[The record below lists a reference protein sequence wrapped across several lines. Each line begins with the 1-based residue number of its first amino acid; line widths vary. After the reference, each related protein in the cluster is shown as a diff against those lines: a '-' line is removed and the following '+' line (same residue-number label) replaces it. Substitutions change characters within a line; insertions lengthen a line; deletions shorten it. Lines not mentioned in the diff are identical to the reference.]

1 MAVKFSQFTPVTNA
15 ADVTELVGYISSSS
29 ANIRIDPSNLDTSY
43 NFSTT
48 NGATPVLTLAGTKT
62 GQTIA
67 DSVVTLSSSNAT
79 VLNGSGGNAIS
90 IDSTAYSLAA
100 TDNADPAQNT
110 PVVLTG
116 SGGGDSGTDT
126 VNLIG
131 SSGVSITSSSNT
143 ITFAGSGGSGT
154 VTSVGLTETGTALT
168 ITSTSTNPITG
179 AGSFDIAGAGTSSQ
193 VILGDLSL
201 AALPSSYDDW
211 RLEGDQ
217 GTTEIITTGNTVNFI
232 ENTDLIVPSV
242 TGTQVG
248 GGVKTTAKSTDQLL
262 FDQISELKITV
273 PASPGNKFY
282 VDGAETPTIV
292 LPRGFTYEFN
302 QDDSTNNG
310 HPIVIGTAANSSPY
324 TVGIQYYG
332 STSSNTLTEVAQA
345 TYENTANFNTYAT
358 RRVRIRIT
366 QNTPGLY
373 YYCSVHG
380 SSMGGSIAYGAAS
393 GLATRTVDQTTISN
407 STTGT
412 VTLSV
417 TPTSE
422 AYTDMYVS
430 GVYQNK
436 SVYSLSSNT
445 ITLDGG
451 AYFPNGSIV
460 EVVSIT

>member
-1 MAVKFSQFTPVTNA
+1 MAVKFSDFTPVTKA

-62 GQTIA
+62 GETIA

-143 ITFAGSGGSGT
+143 ITFAGSGGSGS

-310 HPIVIGTAANSSPY
+310 HPIVIGTASGSSPL

-345 TYENTANFNTYAT
+345 TYANTTNFNTYAT

-373 YYCSVHG
+373 YYCAVHG
-380 SSMGGSIAYGAAS
+380 IGQGGAIAFGAAS
-393 GLATRTVDQTTISN
+393 GLATRTVDQTTIIN
-407 STTGT
+407 STTAT
-412 VTLSV
+412 VNLSV

-436 SVYSLSSNT
+436 SVYSLSSNI

>member
-1 MAVKFSQFTPVTNA
+1 MAVKFSDFTTETNEANVTA
-15 ADVTELVGYISSSS
+15 LVGYISSSNT
-29 ANIRIDPSNLDTSY
+29 NIQIDPSNLDTSY

-67 DSVVTLSSSNAT
+67 DSVVTLSSSNST

-116 SGGGDSGTDT
+116 TGGGDSGTDT

-154 VTSVGLTETGTALT
+154 VTSIGLTETGTALT

-211 RLEGDQ
+211 RLEGGQ
-217 GTTEIITTGNTVNFI
+217 GTTEIVNTGETVNFI
-232 ENTDLIVPSV
+232 ENTDVSV
-242 TGTQVG
+242 SGTQVG
-248 GGVKTTAKSTDQLL
+248 GGVRTTAKAANQLL

-282 VDGAETPTIV
+282 VDGAEAPTIV
-292 LPRGFTYEFN
+292 LPKGFTYEFN

-310 HPIVIGTAANSSPY
+310 HPLVIGTAASSSPY

-332 STSSNTLTEVAQA
+332 STSSNTLTEVLQSDYA
-345 TYENTANFNTYAT
+345 TVSTFNTYAT

-366 QNTPGLY
+366 QNTPSLY
-373 YYCSVHG
+373 YYCSFHG
-380 SSMGGSIAYGAAS
+380 SGMGGSIAYPGFGS
-393 GLATRTVDQTTISN
+393 INQF
-407 STTGT
+407 TGT
-412 VTLSV
+412 GSSLGALALGS
-417 TPTSE
+417 TPTAAQNCLISFDGVTQNYLDSSGV
-422 AYTDMYVS
+422 ANWTVS
-430 GVYQNK
+430 G
-436 SVYSLSSNT
+436 SNLT
-445 ITLDGG
+445 FASNPPVTTT
-451 AYFPNGSIV
+451 NGIQIIV
-460 EVVSIT
+460 IN